1 MARVRLDHL
10 RRYAAA
16 RTLGRPTTLG
26 RAVRR
31 LGFVQADP
39 IRAPARAQ
47 DLVLRHRVEAYR
59 AGDLESRYPRLPLEE
74 EYVVNYGFVPREVS
88 GLLHPRDS
96 ARPWADGAEAH
107 AGELLE
113 IVRRRRVVRPRD
125 VVHDAASRTVV
136 NAWGG
141 RSNAVTALLDQMHY
155 RGMLRVARRTG
166 GHRHFAVPRVAAAA
180 VDGDAAGDRERADAL
195 VDVLVG
201 LYAPLPARTLT
212 QLVSM
217 LRWGAPGLAHRGAL
231 AAAHARARERL
242 PHADVE
248 GTRWYWPEGE
258 DPSSRRWRPSDHV
271 RLLAPFDPVVWDRAR
286 FSLLWGWTYRFEAY
300 VPAAKRLL
308 GYYALPVMWRDD
320 VVGWCNVTVSG
331 GLVTPRFG
339 WAAGSPPTD
348 AGFVAALDDELGALA
363 EFLGLG

>member
-1 MARVRLDHL
+1 MTRVRLDHL

-16 RTLGRPTTLG
+16 RTLGRPTTLV

-47 DLVLRHRVEAYR
+47 DLMLRHRVTGYR
-59 AGDLESRYPRLPLEE
+59 AGDLEARYPRLPLEE
-74 EYVVNYGFVPREVS
+74 EYLVNYGFVPRDVAA
-88 GLLHPRDS
+88 LLHPRDS
-96 ARPWADGAEAH
+96 TRPWADGAEAH
-107 AGELLE
+107 ADELRD
-113 IVRRRRVVRPRD
+113 IVRRRRIVRPRD

-166 GHRHFAVPRVAAAA
+166 GHRHFALARH
-180 VDGDAAGDRERADAL
+180 GHAGAPPPADDERADAL
-195 VDVLVG
+195 VDLLVG
-201 LYAPLPARTLT
+201 LYAPLPSRTLT

-231 AAAHARARERL
+231 AAALARARERL

-248 GTRWYWPEGE
+248 GTRWYWPDGE
-258 DPSSRRWRPSDHV
+258 DPTSRRWRPADRV
-271 RLLAPFDPVVWDRAR
+271 RLLAPFDPVVWDRTR
-286 FSLLWGWTYRFEAY
+286 FALVWGWEYRFEAY
-300 VPAAKRLL
+300 VPAAKRVL
-308 GYYALPVMWRDD
+308 GYYALPVLWREH
-320 VVGWCNVTVSG
+320 VVGWCNVTVAG
-331 GLVTPRFG
+331 GRVLPEIG
-339 WAAGSPPTD
+339 WVAGSAPRD
-348 AGFVAALDDELGALA
+348 DGFASALDDEMESLA
-363 EFLGLG
+363 AFLGLG